1 MSSQDPVRVV
11 HIDPGGFGDV
21 TVERE
26 LFKQELDAVDFE
38 AVDTEGDAIAEDVGR
53 ADILLTHY
61 AAVPAAV
68 MDTTGCSVV
77 ASYSTGVDNVDV
89 DAATEHGV
97 AVTNVPEYCNEEV
110 GEHTVT
116 LALAL
121 LRGLPQYDA
130 QTATGGWD
138 WSAVAPVRTATDLT
152 FGFFAFGKKAKAAA
166 ERATALG
173 FDVIAH
179 DPYLSD
185 EEVRA
190 ADAEPVSFD
199 EVVERSDVLSL
210 HAPLTS
216 ETEALFDADV
226 FDRMPSDAVVIN
238 TARGK
243 LIDEAD
249 LIDALDSGS
258 LFGAGLDVLATE
270 PPAGD
275 NPLLDRSDTIVT
287 PHAAWFSGGAMDRVR
302 RRGTLIAI
310 AAFRGEA
317 VDGVVNPE
325 AFENRT

>member
-1 MSSQDPVRVV
+1 M
-11 HIDPGGFGDV
+11 
-21 TVERE
+21 
-26 LFKQELDAVDFE
+26 
-38 AVDTEGDAIAEDVGR
+38 
-53 ADILLTHY
+53 
-61 AAVPAAV
+61 
-68 MDTTGCSVV
+68 
-77 ASYSTGVDNVDV
+77 
-89 DAATEHGV
+89 
-97 AVTNVPEYCNEEV
+97 
-110 GEHTVT
+110 
-116 LALAL
+116 
-121 LRGLPQYDA
+121 
-130 QTATGGWD
+130 
-138 WSAVAPVRTATDLT
+138 
-152 FGFFAFGKKAKAAA
+152 
-166 ERATALG
+166 
-173 FDVIAH
+173 IAH